1 MDLLGCLQSL
11 LMGGKVY
18 FNFKSRNSLSL
29 DGKLPHGERP
39 ESVDLLG
46 CFQSLLMGGEVLAD
60 GAGLLGPQIQRL
72 VLLAGVELPQV
83 VLLLLVHHDVNTGV
97 GFPDDPDLGELGG
110 GATSHLGHTE
120 LSELGLQV
128 IELLGKVF
136 LLLLAKLGA
145 LDLTHPVSC
154 RSESSNISLV

>member
-39 ESVDLLG
+39 ESMDLLG
-46 CFQSLLMGGEVLAD
+46 CLQSLLMGGEVLAD

-72 VLLAGVELPQV
+72 VLLSGVELPQV
-83 VLLLLVHHDVNTGV
+83 VLLLLVHHDVNTGN
-97 GFPDDPDLGELGG
+97 GFPDDPDLRELGG

-120 LSELGLQV
+120 LPPTRSTPSRRSSRPPTSTTPPLRPSPPR
-128 IELLGKVF
+128 LLSPPTPP
-136 LLLLAKLGA
+136 L
-145 LDLTHPVSC
+145 
-154 RSESSNISLV
+154 